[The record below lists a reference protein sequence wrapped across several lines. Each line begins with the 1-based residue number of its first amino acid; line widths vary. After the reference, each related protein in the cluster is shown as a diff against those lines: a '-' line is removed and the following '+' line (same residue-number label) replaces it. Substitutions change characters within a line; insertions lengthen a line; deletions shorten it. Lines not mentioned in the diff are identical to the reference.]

1 MRIMMV
7 IINNK
12 MNIRLDL
19 NSDELVTHVARL
31 ERISEKAMKK
41 AVRGTLNSL
50 AFDVKGKK
58 GTEGTFVKEAKK
70 DFTNRTKNFF
80 KSNSGVGMARGTDL
94 RSMEATV
101 GMFAKNKN
109 TGSAIDN
116 MDAQMRGGLVN
127 NRKFVPMDKARITGS
142 KDRMIRG
149 KNRLKNNKSKFGKIV
164 KVNSAPGRTDGEKFV
179 TSVLLAGEGNVVETD
194 RSLIRVKKIN
204 GRKSGRFWDFDLVGL
219 YYIRRDASYKVKNPT
234 NTMGDAA
241 IKSMRKEQEIFKKE
255 AERQL
260 MFIE

>member
-1 MRIMMV
+1 
-7 IINNK
+7 
-12 MNIRLDL
+12 MNLQLDL
-19 NSDELVTHVARL
+19 NSDELVVHVNRL
-31 ERISEKAMKK
+31 EKISRKAMPK

-50 AFDVKGKK
+50 AFDTKK
-58 GTEGTFVKEAKK
+58 DTFLVESKK

-149 KNRLKNNKSKFGKIV
+149 KNRLKKNRSKLGKIV
-164 KVNSAPGRTDGEKFV
+164 KVSDIEGSSKGQKFV
-179 TSVLLAGEGNVVETD
+179 RAVLLAGVGNVVQTQ
-194 RSLIRVKKIN
+194 RALIRVKKIS
-204 GRKSGRFWDFDLVGL
+204 GRKFDLEGL
-219 YYIRRDASYKVKNPT
+219 YYIRKDGSYKVRNPT
-234 NTMGDAA
+234 NTMSDAA

-255 AERQL
+255 AERQ
-260 MFIE
+260 MSFIK

>member
-1 MRIMMV
+1 
-7 IINNK
+7 
-12 MNIRLDL
+12 MNIKLDL
-19 NSDELVTHVARL
+19 NSDELVTHVNRL
-31 ERISEKAMKK
+31 ERISKK
-41 AVRGTLNSL
+41 AVPKAIRGTLNSL
-50 AFDVKGKK
+50 AFDTKK
-58 GTEGTFVKEAKK
+58 DTFLSESKK

-142 KDRMIRG
+142 KDRMVRG
-149 KNRLKNNKSKFGKIV
+149 KNRLKKNRSKLGKIV
-164 KVNSAPGRTDGEKFV
+164 KVSDIEGSSKGQKFV
-179 TSVLLAGEGNVVETD
+179 RAVLLAGVGNVVQTQ
-194 RSLIRVKKIN
+194 RALIRVKKIS
-204 GRKSGRFWDFDLVGL
+204 GRKFDLEGL
-219 YYIRRDASYKVKNPT
+219 YYIRKDGSYKVKNPT

-255 AERQL
+255 AERQ
-260 MFIE
+260 MKYVK